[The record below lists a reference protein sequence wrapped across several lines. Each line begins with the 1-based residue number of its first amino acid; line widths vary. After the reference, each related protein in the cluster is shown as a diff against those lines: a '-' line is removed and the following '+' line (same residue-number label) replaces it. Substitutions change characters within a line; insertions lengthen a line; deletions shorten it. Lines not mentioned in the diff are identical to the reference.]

1 MKTSQ
6 RNQRGI
12 EMGLND
18 LIDNKTMKILLL
30 IILIMIPVYIIF
42 IYASLSPGVNSYV
55 HFEDKMYYS
64 KKVQNNVTTITITSY
79 ITNEGLSDSGDIRLK
94 IFVEDQK
101 GISQEEG
108 VKEVG
113 SIPSHKTKEVQ
124 IDVVVK
130 ESESYSVDALMFE
143 DDKRIVS
150 SEGDFT
156 APTST
161 EAKETGGAFSP
172 DEDRED
178 GASKGF
184 ATPGFGLLE
193 VILIAFVF
201 TIFLKGRKRIKK

>member
-1 MKTSQ
+1 
-6 RNQRGI
+6 
-12 EMGLND
+12 MGLNNI
-18 LIDNKTMKILLL
+18 IDNKTMKILLL

-94 IFVEDQK
+94 IFVEDQQ
-101 GISQEEG
+101 GISQKEAE
-108 VKEVG
+108 KEVG
-113 SIPSHKTKEVQ
+113 SITSHKTKEVQ
-124 IDVVVK
+124 MNVVVK
-130 ESESYSVDALMFE
+130 ESERYNVDALLFE

-156 APTST
+156 APTSI
-161 EAKETGGAFSP
+161 EDKETGGAFSP
-172 DEDRED
+172 EEERED

-184 ATPGFGLLE
+184 STPGFEVLE
-193 VILIAFVF
+193 IIFIAFIF
-201 TIFLKGRKRIKK
+201 TIFVKGKKRLNK